1 MVDISP
7 AVAARLGR
15 FIRLLSS
22 NRDGE
27 VVAAARAL
35 IRTLHSVGADIHALA
50 AHVENPAGD
59 LTDAEM
65 RKLYDAGYN
74 AGLRAAEAKFHGDD
88 DFRDTA
94 GKPTP
99 ERMVKYCQ
107 QRAAR
112 LRKREH
118 EFIDSVA
125 ARIVWRAPTEKQLKW
140 LTSIFFRLGGGRS

>member
-7 AVAARLGR
+7 AVAARLGN

-35 IRTLHSVGADIHALA
+35 IRTLQSAGADIHVLA
-50 AHVENPAGD
+50 ERIAQPAG

-65 RKLYDAGYN
+65 QKLFDAGYDAGS
-74 AGLRAAEAKFHGDD
+74 RAAEAKFHGDD
-88 DFRDTA
+88 DFRDTE

-99 ERMVKYCQ
+99 ERMVRYCQ
-107 QRAAR
+107 RRANR
-112 LRKREH
+112 LREREH

-125 ARIVWRAPTEKQLKW
+125 ARIVWRPPSEKQLKW
-140 LTSIFFRLGGGRS
+140 LTSIYQRLGGGRS